1 MDTVLLSHEQVI
13 RSVAFFGPLT
23 LLAFWEAAAPRRTS
37 TWPTAGRWLGNLAL
51 GVLSTLLLRWLSP
64 ILSVGAALLA
74 SERGWG
80 LLNNVALPHWL
91 SIAVSMVLLDV
102 ISYFAHR
109 IFHAVAVLW
118 RFHQVHHADL
128 DLDLST
134 GLRFHPLESL
144 AFAAINI
151 AVVLM
156 LGLPA
161 AAVLAFET
169 LVSATNLFT
178 HGNVRLP
185 FTLDRVLRLFVVTP
199 DMHRVHHSV
208 LAVEGNAN
216 FGNTVPLW
224 DRLFGTYRAQPVA
237 GHEAMTIGLPEF
249 RDSRSGVLFWMLAHP
264 FSRRAGAWSGADLE
278 SGSV

>member
-1 MDTVLLSHEQVI
+1 VNTVLLSHEQVI
-13 RSVAFFGPLT
+13 RSVAFFGLLT

-37 TWPTAGRWLGNLAL
+37 TWPTAGRWLDNLAL
-51 GVLSTLLLRWLSP
+51 GVLSTLLLRSLSP
-64 ILSVGAALLA
+64 ILTVGAALLA

-91 SIAVSMVLLDV
+91 SIAVSMVILDV

-109 IFHAVAVLW
+109 VFHAVAVLW

-134 GLRFHPLESL
+134 GLRFHPLESF
-144 AFAAINI
+144 AFTAINI
-151 AVVLM
+151 TVVLI

-185 FTLDRVLRLFVVTP
+185 LALDRVLRLFVVTP

-208 LAVEGNAN
+208 LAVEGNTN

-224 DRLFGTYRAQPVA
+224 DRLFGTYCAQPLA

-249 RDSRSGVLFWMLAHP
+249 RDPRSGALFWMLAHP
-264 FSRRAGAWSGADLE
+264 FSRRAGGLLRS
-278 SGSV
+278 